1 MDVEFRVAGGGLH
14 DRAVRREVALDHRQR
29 AFVVDRIV
37 ERPDDVVIV
46 DDRALQGLAEVL
58 ARTP

>member
-1 MDVEFRVAGGGLH
+1 MDMEFRVAGGGLH
-14 DRAVRREVALDHRQR
+14 DGAVRREVALHDRQR

-37 ERPDDVVIV
+37 QRADDVVIV
-46 DDRALQGLAEVL
+46 HDRALQGLAEAL